1 MERIHLTRNEKAV
14 LRLIA
19 MGKDK
24 PTDYA
29 VNKYTCAVR
38 SLESKALVKAV
49 WVEEKDNPLL
59 VHITENGS
67 AYIVENPNLRNPINW
82 VAVGAIA
89 GLLGFGMSIVALFV
103 ACNK

>member
-82 VAVGAIA
+82 VAVGAVSSAIA
-89 GLLGFGMSIVALFV
+89 VAIAVLALVV
-103 ACNK
+103 ACNQ